1 VQELDE
7 QELNFPEMILSVVVE
22 VALMETV
29 EAAWLH
35 RLVLEICLHVQEL
48 L

>member
-22 VALMETV
+22 VACKGE
-29 EAAWLH
+29 
-35 RLVLEICLHVQEL
+35 EIS
-48 L
+48 